1 MVNRN
6 PFNGIQPWN
15 KQKLYV
21 LSKSSGNVVETAWNV
36 KLLHGPFEP
45 DIYGAA

>member
-15 KQKLYV
+15 EQKLYV
-21 LSKSSGNVVETAWNV
+21 LSKSSGDVFETTWNV
-36 KLLHGPFEP
+36 KLLRGPFEP
-45 DIYGAA
+45 ETFLV